1 MSIYLTSFQIIQWDC
16 TSGEIVQEYDHHL
29 GPVNSVLF
37 VDSDDRIV
45 STSDDK
51 KVLIWE
57 YGIPVPIK
65 YISEPSMHS
74 IPATTLHPSGDFWV
88 GQSLDNRILTWSAR
102 DKFWQVTIK
111 LYSPGLYR
119 HTESR
124 HNTLMIF

>member
-111 LYSPGLYR
+111 LYSPGLVSIGIQSPD
-119 HTESR
+119 T
-124 HNTLMIF
+124 TPL